1 MAFSENEWLKMFG
14 DNLRY
19 LLDDNYMTQQD
30 LADVTGLSKGI
41 ISEYV
46 NGNKMPGAKALLAIS
61 YALDES
67 IDDLIDFGER
77 IEG

>member
-1 MAFSENEWLKMFG
+1 MALSENEWLKMFG

-19 LLDDNYMTQQD
+19 LLDDNYMTQKD
-30 LADVTGLSKGI
+30 LADETGLSVGI

-46 NGNKMPGAKALLAIS
+46 NGNKMPGTKALLAIS
-61 YALDES
+61 YALGES

-77 IEG
+77 IKE